1 MRESDDSN
9 ITINWEDLI
18 KDDENRKEDGQ
29 NTTEQRTVQ
38 IEESSRV
45 LLESVFLLV
54 CLIMITLGKNSGGQ
68 VRMSRATLQFKVEVL
83 SCGAAASTS
92 RKITHSLTHSL
103 TDTFC
108 RFNPYQPVSTS
119 INPYQPVSTRINPYQ
134 PI

>member
-54 CLIMITLGKNSGGQ
+54 CLIMIILGKNSGGQ
-68 VRMSRATLQFKVEVL
+68 VRMSRATLQFQVEVL
-83 SCGAAASTS
+83 SCFY
-92 RKITHSLTHSL
+92 KPKKSLTH
-103 TDTFC
+103 
-108 RFNPYQPVSTS
+108 
-119 INPYQPVSTRINPYQ
+119 
-134 PI
+134 